1 MKRFTGKRMRR
12 VRGTIV
18 LAVALAAVAGSVA
31 RATPPSGQTSVLLAK
46 GTTSDTFKLTT
57 PQEVTVTQKY
67 KVKVRVKGKLV
78 TRTKTRRVKKTVD
91 TPFASCS
98 GATAC
103 DVTMQTLTF
112 QPGGSSG
119 WHHHPGL
126 VVVVVKSGQVTR
138 FKGDCSKQT
147 FAAGQ
152 SFVEMGE
159 RDLVFVKNE
168 GSTAAVVQNTL
179 INAVGA
185 ATRVD
190 DAAAPAGC
198 SP

>member
-1 MKRFTGKRMRR
+1 MKRIGRAKRTM
-12 VRGTIV
+12 
-18 LAVALAAVAGSVA
+18 LPAVALAAFAASVAG
-31 RATPPSGQTSVLLAK
+31 ATPPSGQTSVLLAK
-46 GTTSDTFKLTT
+46 GTTSETFKLTT

-67 KVKVRVKGKLV
+67 KVKVRVRGKLV
-78 TRTKTRRVKKTVD
+78 TRTKTRKVKKTVD
-91 TPFASCS
+91 APFVSCS
-98 GATAC
+98 AATAC

-112 QPGGSSG
+112 QPGGFSG

-147 FAAGQ
+147 FTAGQ

-168 GSTAAVVQNTL
+168 GSTAAEVQNTL
-179 INAVGA
+179 INAAGA

-198 SP
+198 NP

>member
-1 MKRFTGKRMRR
+1 MGRAKH
-12 VRGTIV
+12 TIV
-18 LAVALAAVAGSVA
+18 LAAALGAIAASVAG
-31 RATPPSGQTSVLLAK
+31 ATPPSGQTSVLNAK
-46 GTTSDTFKLTT
+46 GTTSETFKLTT

-78 TRTKTRRVKKTVD
+78 TRTRTRQVKKTVD

-98 GATAC
+98 AAAAC
-103 DVTMQTLTF
+103 DVTMQTLMF

-147 FAAGQ
+147 FTAGQ
-152 SFVEMGE
+152 SFVETGE
-159 RDLVFVKNE
+159 HDLVFVKNE
-168 GSTAAVVQNTL
+168 GSSVAEVHNTL
-179 INAVGA
+179 INAAGA

-190 DAAAPAGC
+190 DAGAPPGC
-198 SP
+198 TP